1 MDPLTAGAI
10 AFLTL
15 LSSKAL
21 DKTSDVLV
29 DKALEE
35 GGKVMKLL
43 KHKSPETAGAIEV
56 AAQRPEL
63 AAQQR
68 EDYGEAVLVEQVEA
82 AAKADPE
89 IREAVEAVAYRVD
102 EAAKT
107 NPEIKAA
114 VQEFTKAVE
123 AQRQSIQNITNTDNK
138 SYGNVTL
145 GGSVSIEKQEINQTF

>member
-1 MDPLTAGAI
+1 MDPITAGAI

-15 LSSKAL
+15 LSTKAL

-43 KHKSPETAGAIEV
+43 KHKSPETAGAIE
-56 AAQRPEL
+56 L

-68 EDYGEAVLVEQVEA
+68 EDYGEAVLVEQVET

-107 NPEIKAA
+107 NPEIEAA
-114 VQEFTKAVE
+114 VKEFTKAVE

-145 GGSVSIEKQEINQTF
+145 GGFVSIEKQEINQNF